1 MAYTSA
7 PLNDYSELKC
17 PPHLWAKPK
26 LLTFAKQSAS
36 FLHVDGDVFIW
47 RKFNDT
53 LMSSGLIA
61 QNLEIGTQ
69 YYKNAFLPLL
79 NELTNIPRGL
89 KKNLISLNMRAYN
102 AGIIGGH
109 DIDFFK
115 RYVSTAIRFVEKN
128 SKVESNFNIL
138 FEQLLFYTMT

>member
-1 MAYTSA
+1 MSCLKLKKFYETVNLHTDNTDIALLRDELGLPYSNVF
-7 PLNDYSELKC
+7 NDYSELKC
-17 PPHLWAKPK
+17 PPHLWAKSK
-26 LLTFAKQSAS
+26 LLTFVKQSAS

-89 KKNLISLNMRAYN
+89 KKNLISLNMPSLQCRDN
-102 AGIIGGH
+102 W
-109 DIDFFK
+109 
-115 RYVSTAIRFVEKN
+115 RT
-128 SKVESNFNIL
+128 
-138 FEQLLFYTMT
+138 